1 MIAGV
6 LTEIR
11 NWHLPKTSQK
21 LYRLSQFPCFDA
33 FKFQQAKKNTNHL
46 LQSCMQKFYSSIIYK
61 TFTKF
66 QMHCPVTIST
76 PITVRKQTTTNGQ
89 YYEQQAV
96 ADRVVSL

>member
-1 MIAGV
+1 
-6 LTEIR
+6 
-11 NWHLPKTSQK
+11 
-21 LYRLSQFPCFDA
+21 
-33 FKFQQAKKNTNHL
+33 
-46 LQSCMQKFYSSIIYK
+46 MQKFYSSIIYK